1 MTSIIWLVPSAAK
14 SFCDRGFYVPASNW
28 IGVQI
33 LASERDRASDQ
44 QVDPSL
50 EALSPLEPLTQTAE
64 HPTLPLDYHKQTKEV
79 RWLPICE
86 TGCG

>member
-1 MTSIIWLVPSAAK
+1 MTSIIWLVLSAAK
-14 SFCDRGFYVPASNW
+14 SFCDRRFHVPASNW

-33 LASERDRASDQ
+33 LASERDRAASDQ

-50 EALSPLEPLTQTAE
+50 EALPPLEPLTQTAE
-64 HPTLPLDYHKQTKEV
+64 HPTLPLDYHKPKRCAGCQ
-79 RWLPICE
+79 CE